1 MIYVNRSGGICR
13 EAEIEKALA
22 YVREN
27 GASLA
32 DGKVYLD
39 GDRLYVSIQSY
50 KTKNWEDCKYEAHRR
65 YIDIQYIIS
74 GSEIITVTD
83 KEGLTERAPYSDE
96 KDVVFFQDDK
106 KGTDFVLNAGD
117 YVVVFPD
124 DVHKP
129 KVRAGESS
137 DVKKA
142 VVKILI

>member
-39 GDRLYVSIQSY
+39 GDKLYVSIQSY

-129 KVRAGESS
+129 TVRAGESS